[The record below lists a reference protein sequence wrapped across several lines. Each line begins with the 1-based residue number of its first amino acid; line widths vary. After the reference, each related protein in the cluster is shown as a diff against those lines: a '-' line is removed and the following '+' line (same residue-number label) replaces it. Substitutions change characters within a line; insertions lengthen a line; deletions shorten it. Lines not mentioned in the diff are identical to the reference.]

1 MSRVR
6 NIALQLWLPI
16 AIVAIWWVWSASA
29 GSIFYPPLED
39 ILKRFREL
47 WLFDRVS
54 GDVWPTLRNMLLGY
68 GIASVAG
75 IGLGVAIAR
84 VRLLREAARP
94 LVYFAN
100 SVPPIALIPIA
111 IVLLGF
117 GPSTRV
123 VVIAFSALFPTL
135 LATVDG
141 VRALDPVLE
150 DVARVTRL
158 RWRERFFGVILPSAG
173 PQIFAGLRVSLQVAF
188 IVMISSEMLG
198 STQGIGFLTIQ
209 AQQSFAITDMWA
221 GMLLLGVL
229 GVLFNFAFLVVERRI
244 LRWHHGMRAVARA
257 G

>member
-1 MSRVR
+1 VSRARIIV
-6 NIALQLWLPI
+6 LELWLP
-16 AIVAIWWVWSASA
+16 ALIVVAWWLWSSSA
-29 GSIFYPPLED
+29 GSTFYPPLGD
-39 ILKRFREL
+39 ILDRFRQL
-47 WLFDRVS
+47 WLFDRVA

-68 GIASVAG
+68 GIAAVAG
-75 IGLGVAIAR
+75 VALGTAIAR
-84 VRLLREAARP
+84 VRLLREATRP

-123 VVIAFSALFPTL
+123 IVIAFSALFPTL

-141 VRALDPVLE
+141 VRALDPMLE
-150 DVARVTRL
+150 DVTRVTRL
-158 RWRERFFGVILPSAG
+158 RWRQRFFDVILPSAG

-198 STQGIGFLTIQ
+198 STEGIGFLTIQ

-229 GVLFNFAFLVVERRI
+229 GCLFNFLFLVVERRV
-244 LRWHHGMRAVARA
+244 LRWHHGMRAVAKA

>member
-1 MSRVR
+1 MTRLR
-6 NIALQLWLPI
+6 TIALELWLPI
-16 AIVAIWWVWSASA
+16 LIVTIWWVWSSSA
-29 GSIFYPPLED
+29 GSTFYPPLGD
-39 ILKRFREL
+39 ILERFQQL
-47 WLFDRVS
+47 WLFDRVVD
-54 GDVWPTLRNMLLGY
+54 DVWPTLRNMLLGY
-68 GIASVAG
+68 GIASVVG
-75 IGLGVAIAR
+75 IALGVAIAR
-84 VRLLREAARP
+84 VRLLREATRP

-117 GPSTRV
+117 GASTRV
-123 VVIAFSALFPTL
+123 IVIAFSALFPTL

-150 DVARVTRL
+150 DVSRVTRL
-158 RWRERFFGVILPSAG
+158 PWRQRFFSVILPSAG

-229 GVLFNFAFLVVERRI
+229 GVLFNALFVVVERRV
-244 LRWHHGMRAVARA
+244 LRWHHGMRAVAKA
-257 G
+257 A